1 MPVKKE
7 GYIKFSFNMK
17 ENKPV
22 AENKITELNYYRQKC
37 FALNLI
43 GVNKSGEQK
52 GVGFGNI
59 SVKDGDDFIISGAQT
74 GRLEILTNKHY
85 SRITGYDLSKNRV
98 TCQGVIPPSSEAMT
112 HAAVYDSDSSV
123 KAVIHIHNKHTW
135 DYLSKQDVPKTSKD
149 AEYGTP
155 EMGNEV
161 QRLLKD
167 TDASQ
172 KKIIVMKGHEQGV
185 LVFGDSLREAYY
197 VLMKYYTA
205 SKGRLDITVSLT

>member
-7 GYIKFSFNMK
+7 GYIKFSFDIK

-22 AENKITELNYYRQKC
+22 AERKIKELNYYRQKC
-37 FALNLI
+37 FDLKLI
-43 GVNKSGEQK
+43 GVNKEGELQ

-59 SVKDGDDFIISGAQT
+59 SVKDGDYFIVSGAKT
-74 GRLEILTNKHY
+74 GKFEVLTNKHY
-85 SRITGYDLSKNRV
+85 SRITGYDLSKNHV
-98 TCQGVIPPSSEAMT
+98 ECQGVIWPSSEAMT
-112 HAAVYDSDSSV
+112 HAAVYDSDSSIR
-123 KAVIHIHNKHTW
+123 AVIHIHNKNIW
-135 DYLSKQDVPKTSKD
+135 DYLSKQDVPETSKD

-161 QRLLKD
+161 KRLFKE

-172 KKIIVMKGHEQGV
+172 KKIIVMQGHEDGV
-185 LVFGDSLREAYY
+185 LVFGESLKEAYF

-205 SKGRLDITVSLT
+205 SKG